1 LVLPDVN
8 VLVYAHREDAVD
20 HAAYRKWLE
29 RVVNGDEAYGI
40 SELALSGFVRV
51 VTHSKVFRSPS
62 RLVDALTFAEQ
73 VRAQPNCVHVAP
85 GARHWGIFERLCREC
100 DARGNL
106 VPDAYFA
113 AMAIESGCEWITT
126 DRDYS
131 RFKDLRWRY
140 PLGSG

>member
-1 LVLPDVN
+1 VLLPDVN
-8 VLVYAHREDAVD
+8 VLVYAHREDAAG
-20 HAAYRKWLE
+20 HTAYREWLE

-40 SELALSGFVRV
+40 SDLVLSGFVRV
-51 VTHSKVFRSPS
+51 VTHPKVFRNPS
-62 RLVDALTFAEQ
+62 RVADTFAFAEQ
-73 VRAQPNCVHVAP
+73 VRSQPNCVRIEP
-85 GARHWGIFERLCREC
+85 GTRHWQLFDRLCSES

-131 RFKDLRWRY
+131 RFKGLRWRH
-140 PLGSG
+140 PLQ